1 MSPRSL
7 CAIVL
12 ALALPALGQTEP
24 QLEPLVPPSVQK
36 NKKKPRRKPPE
47 KKAPSE
53 QAQPLDAAPQGQEP
67 SALPPL
73 APLTSSRRL
82 DAVGVLVLGALPDDA
97 AARFGNGIRA
107 AVKLA
112 PGVKEVSALDAPHP
126 CADKAC
132 WVTAGVARSVHHVV
146 VATYAARRLKIRLVD
161 VKARKIVQEAN
172 RREVSSD
179 PAEATAWAEALVCK
193 LLVPAGCTGEAVVQ
207 GGEGIALQ
215 LDGVPLA
222 PGEKRRVP
230 VGVHVLRVKEGV
242 RESVRPLPVLVEEA
256 PMVTIEAP
264 KVASATPPPAPVVP
278 IAPLVE
284 PVTPP
289 PAPQAAAIEAA
300 PLPPAPS
307 RKWTR
312 PAGYAAVGAAVVA
325 AGVGAYF
332 GAKSRSDL
340 NDAESAYRANGN
352 AYTPASLDKL
362 QSGNSAGH
370 TANALFIASGIL
382 VAAGAALT
390 FAF

>member
-1 MSPRSL
+1 MNPRSL
-7 CAIVL
+7 CAIAL

-36 NKKKPRRKPPE
+36 NKKTPPDRRT
-47 KKAPSE
+47 PSD
-53 QAQPLDAAPQGQEP
+53 QAQALDGAPQGQEP

-73 APLTSSRRL
+73 APLTASRRL
-82 DAVGVLVLGALPDDA
+82 DAVGVLVLGALPDEA
-97 AARFGNGIRA
+97 AVRVGNGIRA

-161 VKARKIVQEAN
+161 VKARKIVQQAN
-172 RREVSSD
+172 RREVASD

-207 GGEGIALQ
+207 GGERIALQ

-230 VGVHVLRVKEGV
+230 VGVHVLRVKEGA
-242 RESVRPLPVLVEEA
+242 RESVRPLPVLIEEA
-256 PMVTIEAP
+256 AAVTIEAP

-278 IAPLVE
+278 IAPLVA

-289 PAPQAAAIEAA
+289 P
-300 PLPPAPS
+300 
-307 RKWTR
+307 
-312 PAGYAAVGAAVVA
+312 V
-325 AGVGAYF
+325 
-332 GAKSRSDL
+332 
-340 NDAESAYRANGN
+340 
-352 AYTPASLDKL
+352 
-362 QSGNSAGH
+362 
-370 TANALFIASGIL
+370 
-382 VAAGAALT
+382 
-390 FAF
+390 

>member
-1 MSPRSL
+1 MNPRSL

-36 NKKKPRRKPPE
+36 NKKKPKRKPPD
-47 KKAPSE
+47 KKAPAE
-53 QAQPLDAAPQGQEP
+53 QAQALDAAPQGQEP

-73 APLTSSRRL
+73 APLTASRRL
-82 DAVGVLVLGALPDDA
+82 DAVGVLVLGALPDEA
-97 AARFGNGIRA
+97 AVRVGNGIRA

-161 VKARKIVQEAN
+161 VKARKIVQQAN

-230 VGVHVLRVKEGV
+230 VGVHVLRVKEGA

-332 GAKSRSDL
+332 GAKSRSHL
-340 NDAESAYRANGN
+340 NDAESTYRANGN

-362 QSGNSAGH
+362 RSGNSAGH